1 MKDNKILA
9 VVNGKEIT
17 ESDVNVLLQNFVA
30 QGNMNFN
37 SDQGKKQI
45 LDELINQELFY
56 LEALDNNYDKEEEFL
71 KELEIN
77 KANILK
83 NYALRKVLD
92 SVNVTEDEMVN
103 YFKDNQDSFKTPEGI
118 QASHILVKD
127 EEEIKKIAKEIEE
140 GLAFEEAAGKYSTCP
155 SKQKGGDLGNFAK
168 GQMVPEFENAAF
180 AMEEGEV
187 SEPVKTQFGYHIIKV
202 TGKKESTVNSFEEVK
217 DQIKNFLLGRKQN
230 NLYISKTTELQ
241 NKYDVKIN
249 E

>member
-17 ESDVNVLLQNFVA
+17 ENDVNVLLQNFVA

-37 SDQGKKQI
+37 SEQGKKQI

-56 LEALDNNYDKEEEFL
+56 LDAIENNYDKEEEFL

-77 KANILK
+77 KVNILK
-83 NYALRKVLD
+83 NYSLKKVLNGV
-92 SVNVTEDEMVN
+92 SVTDEEIKE
-103 YFKDNQDSFKTPEGI
+103 YFNNNQESFKTPESI
-118 QASHILVKD
+118 QASHILVKE
-127 EEEIKKIAKEIEE
+127 EEEINKVAKEIEG
-140 GLAFEEAAGKYSTCP
+140 GLDFEEAAAKYSTCP
-155 SKQKGGDLGNFAK
+155 SKQRGGDLGFFTR

-180 AMEEGEV
+180 AMKEGEV
-187 SEPVKTQFGYHIIKV
+187 SEPVKTQFGYHLIKLV
-202 TGKKESTVNSFEEVK
+202 DKKESASQKFEEVK

-230 NLYISKTTELQ
+230 NLYIAKTTELK